1 MPAARATRSHR
12 SGAQP
17 PVDDACVKTT
27 KPKAAA
33 AARIGAALARRKRV
47 ELLELLRPCFART
60 EPWLQAGKYAAVVMS
75 QIPERN
81 GWTIAA
87 HAGDQAPDKTQRL
100 LSRAVW
106 DTFAAMGVVRRFAVA
121 GLDEAAARTGR
132 RRGLAVGAI
141 DETGHVKAGTR
152 TAGVKRQYLGCVGK
166 VANGINTVHLAYVR
180 EGTGHALI
188 AAREWIPAAQIGDPV
203 KSAVMGLPEDL
214 AFRTKGQLA
223 IDILTEAL
231 ADGVRLDFVCGDEV
245 YGSCT
250 QLREFCEDHGQAY
263 VLRVPSSF
271 RLTLASGVTLTCKQA
286 AARLGRGR
294 GWEVRSAGTGSKG
307 HRWYAWAWLAT
318 ASTRHHLLIRRHL
331 TTGELAFCY
340 CYLPEGQ
347 PASPSRLVRA
357 AGLRWPCEEDFEFGK
372 DCFGLDQSQVRL
384 YTAIARHTVLVMAAL
399 AICAV
404 TAALLRRRTD
414 TQAPAPALPDQPP
427 PADPGMIPLTV
438 PETGRLLSR
447 PPPPDSA
454 GHWLNWRRRHQARS
468 RWYHQRTRLA
478 RDTAI
483 VLVR

>member
-1 MPAARATRSHR
+1 M
-12 SGAQP
+12 
-17 PVDDACVKTT
+17 KTT

-47 ELLELLRPCFART
+47 ELLELLRPCFARV
-60 EPWLQAGKYAAVVMS
+60 EPWPQAGKYAAAVMS
-75 QIPERN
+75 QVPERN

-87 HAGDQAPDKTQRL
+87 HAGDRAPDKTQRL

-106 DTFAAMGVVRRFAVA
+106 DTVAAMGVVRRFAVA

-141 DETGHVKAGTR
+141 DETGQVKAGTR
-152 TAGVKRQYLGCVGK
+152 TAGVKRQYLGCAGK

-271 RLTLASGVTLTCKQA
+271 RLTLASGITLTCKQA
-286 AARLGRGR
+286 
-294 GWEVRSAGTGSKG
+294 
-307 HRWYAWAWLAT
+307 
-318 ASTRHHLLIRRHL
+318 
-331 TTGELAFCY
+331 
-340 CYLPEGQ
+340 
-347 PASPSRLVRA
+347 
-357 AGLRWPCEEDFEFGK
+357 
-372 DCFGLDQSQVRL
+372 
-384 YTAIARHTVLVMAAL
+384 
-399 AICAV
+399 
-404 TAALLRRRTD
+404 AALLRRRTD

-447 PPPPDSA
+447 PPPPGSA
-454 GHWLNWRRRHQARS
+454 GHWLDWRRRHQARS
-468 RWYHQRTRLA
+468 RWHHQRTRLA

>member
-1 MPAARATRSHR
+1 VR
-12 SGAQP
+12 
-17 PVDDACVKTT
+17 TT

-47 ELLELLRPCFART
+47 ELLELLRPSFART
-60 EPWLQAGKYAAVVMS
+60 EAWLQAGKYAAAVMS
-75 QIPERN
+75 QIPRRN

-87 HAGDQAPDKTQRL
+87 QAGDRTPDKTQRL

-121 GLDEAAARTGR
+121 GLDDAAARAGR
-132 RRGLAVGAI
+132 RRGLAVGAL
-141 DETGHVKAGTR
+141 DETGQVKAGEL
-152 TAGVKRQYLGCVGK
+152 TAGVKRQYLGCEGK

-188 AAREWIPAAQIGDPV
+188 GAREWIPAEHLGDPV
-203 KSAVMGLPEDL
+203 KSAVMGLPDGL
-214 AFRTKGQLA
+214 VFRTKGQLA
-223 IDILTEAL
+223 TDILAEAF

-250 QLREFCEDHGQAY
+250 QLREFCEDHDQAY
-263 VLRVPSSF
+263 VLRIPSSF
-271 RLTLASGVTLTCKQA
+271 RLTLAGGITLTCKQA

-294 GWEVRSAGTGSKG
+294 GWETRSAGTGSKG
-307 HRWYAWAWLAT
+307 QRWYAWAWLGT
-318 ASTRHHLLIRRHL
+318 ASARHHLLIRRHL
-331 TTGELAFCY
+331 ATGELAFHY

-347 PASPSRLVRA
+347 PGAPSRPVRA
-357 AGLRWPCEEDFEFGK
+357 AGLRWPAEEDFEFGK

-404 TAALLRRRTD
+404 TAALLRRRTGS
-414 TQAPAPALPDQPP
+414 QPPAPVLPDQPR
-427 PADPGMIPLTV
+427 PAEFGMIPLTV
-438 PETGRLLSR
+438 PETGRLLAH
-447 PPPPDSA
+447 PPPPGST
-454 GHWLNWRRRHQARS
+454 GHWLDWRRCHQAQS

-478 RDTAI
+478 RDAAI
-483 VLVR
+483 VLVSQ